1 MRLSAGLGRPGD
13 CKERVSLD
21 GASLGVAMGE
31 AKVVILVAWG
41 LDRIGIATDLSQNI
55 NNI

>member
-31 AKVVILVAWG
+31 AKVAILVAWG
-41 LDRIGIATDLSQNI
+41 LDRIGIATDLSQII